1 MTLKSLTLMMAS
13 TLVLTAC
20 ATTERPDVSDST
32 LTGRLEG
39 PLVSTA
45 DAAPFTTAQP
55 DARWWR
61 LYDSP
66 ELDGL
71 ITDALENN
79 NSLAQAAAS
88 LEQVRASLG
97 EARSARLPSTELSA
111 QGGYVE
117 QPLSQGGYDGEQYG
131 AGFSTSWQVDLF
143 GRVRNAIRAARQDV
157 VAAEA
162 AHDAAAI
169 LVAGET
175 ARAWADYCAG
185 TRLVSVG
192 ENNVALAEQSLD
204 LTERLYDAGRGLRLD
219 VVQAQSRLET
229 SRAELPSLRASR
241 DAAVFRLA
249 TLTGRTPAEMRAVI
263 PACEVAPR
271 LEGEIAVGD
280 VASLLARRPDVREA
294 EARLAAASARV
305 GVSVAQLYPSVTLG
319 GSITSTAFDLGDV
332 GDEDS
337 LSVSLGPLISWSF
350 PNQTAARARL
360 RQAEAG
366 AQIALAGFDQTVLE
380 ALQETETALTVFAA
394 ERQRRASLE
403 VARDAAT
410 EAARLARIR
419 YQAGSESYIAVLDAE
434 RTLANAETAL
444 ASSDAAAASSEVDVF
459 MALGG
464 RWTDT
469 GDE

>member
-97 EARSARLPSTELSA
+97 EARSARLPSTALSA

>member
-20 ATTERPDVSDST
+20 ATTERPDLSDST
-32 LTGRLEG
+32 LDGRVG
-39 PLVSTA
+39 GGLVSA
-45 DAAPFTTAQP
+45 SDEPSLAQAEP
-55 DARWWR
+55 DAMWWR

-79 NSLAQAAAS
+79 NSLAQAVAS

-117 QPLSQGGYDGEQYG
+117 QPLSQGGYDGEQYS

-162 AHDAAAI
+162 ARDAAAI

-241 DAAVFRLA
+241 DSAVFRLA
-249 TLTGRTPAEMRAVI
+249 TLTGRTPAEMRAAI
-263 PACEVAPR
+263 PACAAAPR
-271 LEGEIAVGD
+271 LEGAIAVGD
-280 VASLLARRPDVREA
+280 VTSLLARRPDVREA

-337 LSVSLGPLISWSF
+337 LSISLGPLISWSF
-350 PNQTAARARL
+350 PNQTAARARM
-360 RQAEAG
+360 RQAEAS
-366 AQIALAGFDQTVLE
+366 AQFALAGFDQTVLE

-403 VARDAAT
+403 VARDAAA

-464 RWTDT
+464 RWTET
-469 GDE
+469 SDE

>member
-13 TLVLTAC
+13 TLVLAAC

-32 LTGRLEG
+32 LGGRLDG
-39 PLVSTA
+39 GLVSASEASAFSTA
-45 DAAPFTTAQP
+45 EP
-55 DARWWR
+55 DAMWWR

-71 ITDALENN
+71 IADALENN
-79 NSLAQAAAS
+79 NSLAQAVAS
-88 LEQVRASLG
+88 LDQVRASLG

-111 QGGYVE
+111 DAGYVE

-131 AGFSTSWQVDLF
+131 AGFSTRWQVDLF

-192 ENNVALAEQSLD
+192 ENNVALAEQSLN

-241 DAAVFRLA
+241 DSAVFRLA

-263 PACEVAPR
+263 PACEAAPR
-271 LEGEIAVGD
+271 LEGAIAVGD

-319 GSITSTAFDLGDV
+319 GSISSTAFDLGDL

-337 LSVSLGPLISWSF
+337 LSVSLGPLVSWSF

-366 AQIALAGFDQTVLE
+366 AQVALAGFDQTVLE

-394 ERQRRASLE
+394 ERQRRASLQ
-403 VARDAAT
+403 VARDAAA

-419 YQAGSESYIAVLDAE
+419 YQAGSESFIAVLDAE

-444 ASSDAAAASSEVDVF
+444 ANSDAAAASSEVNVF

-464 RWTDT
+464 RWTQVSDT
-469 GDE
+469 

>member
-1 MTLKSLTLMMAS
+1 MTLKTLTLMMAS

-20 ATTERPDVSDST
+20 ATTGQPDLSDST
-32 LTGRLEG
+32 LTGRLG
-39 PLVSTA
+39 GGLVSA
-45 DAAPFTTAQP
+45 SDEPSLAQAEP
-55 DARWWR
+55 DAMWWR

-71 ITDALENN
+71 ITNALENN
-79 NSLAQAAAS
+79 NSLAQAVAS
-88 LEQVRASLG
+88 LDQVRASLG

-117 QPLSQGGYDGEQYG
+117 QPQNQGGYDGEQYS

-157 VAAEA
+157 AAAEA
-162 AHDAAAI
+162 ARDAAAI

-249 TLTGRTPAEMRAVI
+249 TLTGRTPSEMRAVI
-263 PACEVAPR
+263 PACDAAPR
-271 LEGEIAVGD
+271 LDGPIAVGN

-294 EARLAAASARV
+294 EARLDAASARV

-319 GSITSTAFDLGDV
+319 GSITSTAFELGDL

-366 AQIALAGFDQTVLE
+366 AQIALAGFDQAVLE

-394 ERQRRASLE
+394 ERQRRQSLE
-403 VARDAAT
+403 VARDAAA

-444 ASSDAAAASSEVDVF
+444 ANSDAAAASSEVDVF

-464 RWTDT
+464 RWTET

>member
-13 TLVLTAC
+13 TLVLAAC
-20 ATTERPDVSDST
+20 ATTERPDMSDST
-32 LTGRLEG
+32 LGGRLDG
-39 PLVSTA
+39 GLVSASETSAFSTA
-45 DAAPFTTAQP
+45 EP
-55 DARWWR
+55 DAMWWR

-71 ITDALENN
+71 IADALENN

-88 LEQVRASLG
+88 LDQVRASLG

-111 QGGYVE
+111 DAGYVE

-131 AGFSTSWQVDLF
+131 VGFSTSWQVDLF

-192 ENNVALAEQSLD
+192 ENNVALAEQSLN

-241 DAAVFRLA
+241 DSAVFRLA

-263 PACEVAPR
+263 PACEAAPR
-271 LEGEIAVGD
+271 LEGAIAVGD

-319 GSITSTAFDLGDV
+319 GSISSSAFDLGDL

-350 PNQTAARARL
+350 PNQAAARARL

-366 AQIALAGFDQTVLE
+366 AQIALAGFEQTVLE

-403 VARDAAT
+403 VARDAAA

-419 YQAGSESYIAVLDAE
+419 YQAGSESFIAVLDAE

-444 ASSDAAAASSEVDVF
+444 ANSDAAAASSEVNVF

-464 RWTDT
+464 RWTQASDT
-469 GDE
+469 

>member
-13 TLVLTAC
+13 TLVLAAC

-32 LTGRLEG
+32 LGGRLDGGLASASEASAF
-39 PLVSTA
+39 STA
-45 DAAPFTTAQP
+45 EP
-55 DARWWR
+55 DAMWWR

-71 ITDALENN
+71 IADALENN
-79 NSLAQAAAS
+79 NSLAQAVAS
-88 LEQVRASLG
+88 LDQVRASLG

-111 QGGYVE
+111 DAGYVE

-131 AGFSTSWQVDLF
+131 AGFSTRWQVDLF

-192 ENNVALAEQSLD
+192 ENNVALAEQSLN

-241 DAAVFRLA
+241 DSAVFRLA

-263 PACEVAPR
+263 PACEAAPR
-271 LEGEIAVGD
+271 LEGAIAVGD

-319 GSITSTAFDLGDV
+319 GSISSTAFDLGDL

-337 LSVSLGPLISWSF
+337 LSVSLGPLVSWSF

-366 AQIALAGFDQTVLE
+366 AQVALAGFDQTVLE

-394 ERQRRASLE
+394 ERQRRASLQ
-403 VARDAAT
+403 VARDAAA

-419 YQAGSESYIAVLDAE
+419 YQAGSESFIAVLDAE

-444 ASSDAAAASSEVDVF
+444 ANSDAAAASSEVNVF

-464 RWTDT
+464 RWTQVSDT
-469 GDE
+469 

>member
-13 TLVLTAC
+13 TLVLAAC

-32 LTGRLEG
+32 LGGRLDG
-39 PLVSTA
+39 GLVSASEASAFSTA
-45 DAAPFTTAQP
+45 EP
-55 DARWWR
+55 DAMWWR

-71 ITDALENN
+71 IADALENN

-88 LEQVRASLG
+88 LDQVRASLG

-111 QGGYVE
+111 DAGYVE
-117 QPLSQGGYDGEQYG
+117 QPLSQGGYDGEQYS

-192 ENNVALAEQSLD
+192 ENNVALAEQSLN

-241 DAAVFRLA
+241 DSAVFRLA

-263 PACEVAPR
+263 PACEAAPR
-271 LEGEIAVGD
+271 LEGAIAVGD

-319 GSITSTAFDLGDV
+319 GSISSTAFDLGDL
-332 GDEDS
+332 GDEDR

-350 PNQTAARARL
+350 PNQAAARARL

-366 AQIALAGFDQTVLE
+366 AQVALAGFDQTVLE

-394 ERQRRASLE
+394 ERQRRASLQ
-403 VARDAAT
+403 VARDAAA

-419 YQAGSESYIAVLDAE
+419 YQAGSESFIAVLDAE

-444 ASSDAAAASSEVDVF
+444 ANSDAAAASSEVNVF

-464 RWTDT
+464 RWTQVSDT
-469 GDE
+469 

>member
-1 MTLKSLTLMMAS
+1 MTLKTLTLMMAS

-20 ATTERPDVSDST
+20 ATTGQPDLSDST
-32 LTGRLEG
+32 LDGRLG
-39 PLVSTA
+39 GGLVSA
-45 DAAPFTTAQP
+45 SDEPSLAQAEP
-55 DARWWR
+55 DAMWWR

-79 NSLAQAAAS
+79 NSLAQAVAS
-88 LEQVRASLG
+88 LDQVRASLG

-117 QPLSQGGYDGEQYG
+117 QPQNQGGYDGEQYS

-162 AHDAAAI
+162 ARDAAAI

-241 DAAVFRLA
+241 DAAVPGPTPPSRSR
-249 TLTGRTPAEMRAVI
+249 GRA
-263 PACEVAPR
+263 
-271 LEGEIAVGD
+271 
-280 VASLLARRPDVREA
+280 ASPRRP
-294 EARLAAASARV
+294 
-305 GVSVAQLYPSVTLG
+305 
-319 GSITSTAFDLGDV
+319 
-332 GDEDS
+332 
-337 LSVSLGPLISWSF
+337 
-350 PNQTAARARL
+350 
-360 RQAEAG
+360 
-366 AQIALAGFDQTVLE
+366 
-380 ALQETETALTVFAA
+380 
-394 ERQRRASLE
+394 
-403 VARDAAT
+403 
-410 EAARLARIR
+410 
-419 YQAGSESYIAVLDAE
+419 
-434 RTLANAETAL
+434 
-444 ASSDAAAASSEVDVF
+444 
-459 MALGG
+459 
-464 RWTDT
+464 
-469 GDE
+469 

>member
-20 ATTERPDVSDST
+20 ATTSPDLSDST
-32 LTGRLEG
+32 LDGRLGGE
-39 PLVSTA
+39 LVSA
-45 DAAPFTTAQP
+45 SDAGPFTQAQP
-55 DARWWR
+55 DPMWWR

-66 ELDGL
+66 ALDGL

-79 NSLAQAAAS
+79 NSLAQAEAS
-88 LEQVRASLG
+88 LAQVRASLG

-241 DAAVFRLA
+241 DSAVFRLA
-249 TLTGRTPAEMRAVI
+249 TLTGRTPSEMRAVI
-263 PACEVAPR
+263 PACEAAPR
-271 LEGEIAVGD
+271 LEGAIAIGD
-280 VASLLARRPDVREA
+280 VSSLLARRPDVREA

-319 GSITSTAFDLGDV
+319 GSISSTAFDLGDV

-337 LSVSLGPLISWSF
+337 LSISLGPLISWSF
-350 PNQTAARARL
+350 PNQSAARARM

-366 AQIALAGFDQTVLE
+366 AQFALAGFDQTVLE

-394 ERQRRASLE
+394 ERQRRQSLE
-403 VARDAAT
+403 VARDAAA

-464 RWTDT
+464 RWTET
-469 GDE
+469 GDQ

>member
-13 TLVLTAC
+13 TLVLAAC

-32 LTGRLEG
+32 LGGRLDG
-39 PLVSTA
+39 GLVSASEASAFSTA
-45 DAAPFTTAQP
+45 EP
-55 DARWWR
+55 DAMWWR

-71 ITDALENN
+71 IADALENN

-88 LEQVRASLG
+88 LDQVRASLG

-111 QGGYVE
+111 DAGYVE
-117 QPLSQGGYDGEQYG
+117 QPLSQGGYDGEQYS

-192 ENNVALAEQSLD
+192 ENNVALAEQSLN

-241 DAAVFRLA
+241 DSAVFRLA

-271 LEGEIAVGD
+271 LEGEIAIGD

-319 GSITSTAFDLGDV
+319 GSISSTAFDLGDL
-332 GDEDS
+332 GDKDS

-350 PNQTAARARL
+350 PNQAAARARL

-366 AQIALAGFDQTVLE
+366 AQFALAGFDQTVLE

-394 ERQRRASLE
+394 ERQRRASLQ
-403 VARDAAT
+403 VARDAAA

-419 YQAGSESYIAVLDAE
+419 YQAGSESFIAVLDAE

-444 ASSDAAAASSEVDVF
+444 ANSDAAAASSEVNVF

-464 RWTDT
+464 RWTQVSDT
-469 GDE
+469 

>member
-403 VARDAAT
+403 VARDAAA

>member
-1 MTLKSLTLMMAS
+1 MTLKTLTLMMAS

-20 ATTERPDVSDST
+20 ATTGQPDLSDST
-32 LTGRLEG
+32 LDGRLDG
-39 PLVSTA
+39 GLVSA
-45 DAAPFTTAQP
+45 SDEPSLAQAEP
-55 DARWWR
+55 DAMWWR

-79 NSLAQAAAS
+79 NSLAQAVAS

-117 QPLSQGGYDGEQYG
+117 QPLSQGGYDGEQYS

-162 AHDAAAI
+162 ARDAAAI

-249 TLTGRTPAEMRAVI
+249 TLTGRTPSEMRAVI
-263 PACEVAPR
+263 PACDAAPR
-271 LEGEIAVGD
+271 LDGPIAVGD

-294 EARLAAASARV
+294 EARLDAASARV

-319 GSITSTAFDLGDV
+319 GSITSTGFELGDL

-350 PNQTAARARL
+350 PNQAAARARL

-366 AQIALAGFDQTVLE
+366 AQIALAGFDQAVLE

-394 ERQRRASLE
+394 ERQRRQSLE
-403 VARDAAT
+403 VARDAAA

-444 ASSDAAAASSEVDVF
+444 ANSDAAAASSEVDVF

-464 RWTDT
+464 RWTET

>member
-13 TLVLTAC
+13 TLVLAAC
-20 ATTERPDVSDST
+20 ATTERPDMSEST
-32 LTGRLEG
+32 LGGRLDG
-39 PLVSTA
+39 GLVSASETSAFSTA
-45 DAAPFTTAQP
+45 EP
-55 DARWWR
+55 DAMWWR

-71 ITDALENN
+71 IADALENN

-88 LEQVRASLG
+88 LDQVRASLG

-111 QGGYVE
+111 DAGYVE
-117 QPLSQGGYDGEQYG
+117 QPLSQGGYDGEQYS

-192 ENNVALAEQSLD
+192 ENNVALAEQSLN

-241 DAAVFRLA
+241 DSAVFRLA

-263 PACEVAPR
+263 PACEAAPR
-271 LEGEIAVGD
+271 LEGAIAVGD

-319 GSITSTAFDLGDV
+319 GSISSSAFDLGDL

-350 PNQTAARARL
+350 PNQAAARARL

-394 ERQRRASLE
+394 ERQRRASLQ
-403 VARDAAT
+403 VARDAAA

-419 YQAGSESYIAVLDAE
+419 YQAGSESFIAVLDAE

-444 ASSDAAAASSEVDVF
+444 ANSDAAAASSEVNVF

-464 RWTDT
+464 RWTQVSDT
-469 GDE
+469 

>member
-1 MTLKSLTLMMAS
+1 MTLKSLTLMMTS
-13 TLVLTAC
+13 TLVLAAC

-32 LTGRLEG
+32 LGGRLDG
-39 PLVSTA
+39 GLVSASEASAFSTA
-45 DAAPFTTAQP
+45 EP
-55 DARWWR
+55 DAMWWR

-71 ITDALENN
+71 IADALENN
-79 NSLAQAAAS
+79 NSLAQAVAS
-88 LEQVRASLG
+88 LDQVRASLG

-111 QGGYVE
+111 DAGYVE

-131 AGFSTSWQVDLF
+131 AGFSTRWQVDLF

-192 ENNVALAEQSLD
+192 ENNVALAEQSLN

-241 DAAVFRLA
+241 DSAVFRLA

-263 PACEVAPR
+263 PACEAAPR
-271 LEGEIAVGD
+271 LEGAIAVGD

-319 GSITSTAFDLGDV
+319 GSISSTAFDLGDL

-337 LSVSLGPLISWSF
+337 LSVSLGPLVSWSF

-366 AQIALAGFDQTVLE
+366 AQVALAGFDQTVLE

-394 ERQRRASLE
+394 ERQRRASLQ
-403 VARDAAT
+403 VARDAAA

-419 YQAGSESYIAVLDAE
+419 YQAGSESFIAVLDAE

-444 ASSDAAAASSEVDVF
+444 ANSDAAAASSEVNVF

-464 RWTDT
+464 RWTQVSDT
-469 GDE
+469 

>member
-20 ATTERPDVSDST
+20 ATTSPDLSDST
-32 LTGRLEG
+32 LDGRLGGE
-39 PLVSTA
+39 LVSA
-45 DAAPFTTAQP
+45 SDAGPFTQAQP
-55 DARWWR
+55 DAMWWR
-61 LYDSP
+61 LYDSSA
-66 ELDGL
+66 LDGL
-71 ITDALENN
+71 IADALENN
-79 NSLAQAAAS
+79 NSLAQAEAS
-88 LEQVRASLG
+88 LAQVRASLG

-241 DAAVFRLA
+241 DSAVFRLA

-263 PACEVAPR
+263 PACEAAPR
-271 LEGEIAVGD
+271 LEGAIAIGD
-280 VASLLARRPDVREA
+280 VSSLLARRPDVREA

-337 LSVSLGPLISWSF
+337 LSISLGPLISWSF
-350 PNQTAARARL
+350 PNQSAARARM

-366 AQIALAGFDQTVLE
+366 AQFALAGFDQTVLE

-394 ERQRRASLE
+394 ERQRRQSLE
-403 VARDAAT
+403 VARDAAA

-464 RWTDT
+464 RWTET
-469 GDE
+469 GDQ

>member
-45 DAAPFTTAQP
+45 DSAPFTTAQP

-71 ITDALENN
+71 IRDALENN

-403 VARDAAT
+403 VARDAAAK
-410 EAARLARIR
+410 AARLARIR

>member
-13 TLVLTAC
+13 TLVLAAC

-32 LTGRLEG
+32 LGGRLDG
-39 PLVSTA
+39 GLVSASEASAFSTA
-45 DAAPFTTAQP
+45 EP
-55 DARWWR
+55 DAMWWR

-71 ITDALENN
+71 IADALENN

-88 LEQVRASLG
+88 LDQVRASLG

-111 QGGYVE
+111 DAGYVE
-117 QPLSQGGYDGEQYG
+117 QPLSQGGYDGEQYS

-192 ENNVALAEQSLD
+192 ENNVALAEQSLN

-241 DAAVFRLA
+241 DSAVFRLA

-271 LEGEIAVGD
+271 LEGEIAIGD

-319 GSITSTAFDLGDV
+319 GSISSTAFDLGDL

-350 PNQTAARARL
+350 PNQAAARARL

-366 AQIALAGFDQTVLE
+366 AQFALAGFDQTVLE

-394 ERQRRASLE
+394 ERQRRAALQ
-403 VARDAAT
+403 VARDAAA

-419 YQAGSESYIAVLDAE
+419 YQAGSESFIAVLDAE

-444 ASSDAAAASSEVDVF
+444 ANSDAAAASSEVNVF

-464 RWTDT
+464 RWTQVSDT
-469 GDE
+469 

>member
-117 QPLSQGGYDGEQYG
+117 QPLSQGGYDGEQYD

-175 ARAWADYCAG
+175 ARASDASTDYFA
-185 TRLVSVG
+185 
-192 ENNVALAEQSLD
+192 
-204 LTERLYDAGRGLRLD
+204 
-219 VVQAQSRLET
+219 
-229 SRAELPSLRASR
+229 RAS
-241 DAAVFRLA
+241 
-249 TLTGRTPAEMRAVI
+249 
-263 PACEVAPR
+263 
-271 LEGEIAVGD
+271 
-280 VASLLARRPDVREA
+280 
-294 EARLAAASARV
+294 
-305 GVSVAQLYPSVTLG
+305 
-319 GSITSTAFDLGDV
+319 
-332 GDEDS
+332 
-337 LSVSLGPLISWSF
+337 
-350 PNQTAARARL
+350 
-360 RQAEAG
+360 
-366 AQIALAGFDQTVLE
+366 
-380 ALQETETALTVFAA
+380 
-394 ERQRRASLE
+394 
-403 VARDAAT
+403 
-410 EAARLARIR
+410 
-419 YQAGSESYIAVLDAE
+419 
-434 RTLANAETAL
+434 
-444 ASSDAAAASSEVDVF
+444 
-459 MALGG
+459 
-464 RWTDT
+464 
-469 GDE
+469 

>member
-1 MTLKSLTLMMAS
+1 M
-13 TLVLTAC
+13 
-20 ATTERPDVSDST
+20 
-32 LTGRLEG
+32 
-39 PLVSTA
+39 
-45 DAAPFTTAQP
+45 
-55 DARWWR
+55 
-61 LYDSP
+61 
-66 ELDGL
+66 
-71 ITDALENN
+71 
-79 NSLAQAAAS
+79 
-88 LEQVRASLG
+88 
-97 EARSARLPSTELSA
+97 
-111 QGGYVE
+111 
-117 QPLSQGGYDGEQYG
+117 
-131 AGFSTSWQVDLF
+131 
-143 GRVRNAIRAARQDV
+143 
-157 VAAEA
+157 
-162 AHDAAAI
+162 
-169 LVAGET
+169 
-175 ARAWADYCAG
+175 
-185 TRLVSVG
+185 
-192 ENNVALAEQSLD
+192 
-204 LTERLYDAGRGLRLD
+204 
-219 VVQAQSRLET
+219 
-229 SRAELPSLRASR
+229 
-241 DAAVFRLA
+241 
-249 TLTGRTPAEMRAVI
+249 
-263 PACEVAPR
+263 
-271 LEGEIAVGD
+271 GD

-403 VARDAAT
+403 VARDAAA

>member
-111 QGGYVE
+111 QGGYAE

-271 LEGEIAVGD
+271 LEGAIAVGD

-403 VARDAAT
+403 VARDAAA

>member
-13 TLVLTAC
+13 TLVLAAC

-32 LTGRLEG
+32 LGGRLDG
-39 PLVSTA
+39 GLVSASEASAFSTA
-45 DAAPFTTAQP
+45 EP
-55 DARWWR
+55 DAMWWR

-71 ITDALENN
+71 IADALENN

-88 LEQVRASLG
+88 LDQVRASLG

-111 QGGYVE
+111 DAGYVE
-117 QPLSQGGYDGEQYG
+117 QPLSQGGYDGEQYS

-192 ENNVALAEQSLD
+192 ENNVALAEQSLN

-241 DAAVFRLA
+241 DSAVFRLA

-271 LEGEIAVGD
+271 LEGEIAIGD

-319 GSITSTAFDLGDV
+319 GSISSTAFDLGDL

-350 PNQTAARARL
+350 PNQAAARARL

-366 AQIALAGFDQTVLE
+366 AQFALAGFDQTVLE

-394 ERQRRASLE
+394 ERQRRASLQ
-403 VARDAAT
+403 VARDAAA

-419 YQAGSESYIAVLDAE
+419 YQAGSESFIAVLDAE

-444 ASSDAAAASSEVDVF
+444 ANSDAAAASSEVNVF

-464 RWTDT
+464 RWTQVSDT
-469 GDE
+469 

>member
-13 TLVLTAC
+13 TLVLAAC
-20 ATTERPDVSDST
+20 ATTERPDVSNST
-32 LTGRLEG
+32 LGGRLEG
-39 PLVSTA
+39 GLVSASEASAFSTA
-45 DAAPFTTAQP
+45 EP
-55 DARWWR
+55 DAMWWR

-71 ITDALENN
+71 IANALENN

-88 LEQVRASLG
+88 LDQVRASLG

-111 QGGYVE
+111 DAGYVE
-117 QPLSQGGYDGEQYG
+117 QPLSQGGYDGEQYS

-192 ENNVALAEQSLD
+192 ENNVALAEQSLN

-241 DAAVFRLA
+241 DSAVFRLA

-271 LEGEIAVGD
+271 LEGEIAIGD

-319 GSITSTAFDLGDV
+319 GSISSTAFDLGDL

-350 PNQTAARARL
+350 PNQAAARARL

-366 AQIALAGFDQTVLE
+366 AQFALAGFDQTVLE

-394 ERQRRASLE
+394 ERQRRASLQ
-403 VARDAAT
+403 VARDAAA

-419 YQAGSESYIAVLDAE
+419 YQAGSESFIAVLDAE

-444 ASSDAAAASSEVDVF
+444 ANSDAAAASSEVNVF

-464 RWTDT
+464 RWTQVSDT
-469 GDE
+469 

>member
-13 TLVLTAC
+13 TLVLAAC

-32 LTGRLEG
+32 LGGRLDG
-39 PLVSTA
+39 GLVSASEASAFSTA
-45 DAAPFTTAQP
+45 EP
-55 DARWWR
+55 DAMWWR

-71 ITDALENN
+71 IADALENN

-88 LEQVRASLG
+88 LDQVRASLG

-111 QGGYVE
+111 DAGYVE
-117 QPLSQGGYDGEQYG
+117 QPLSQGGYDGEQYS
-131 AGFSTSWQVDLF
+131 AGFSTRWQVDLF
-143 GRVRNAIRAARQDV
+143 GRVRNAIRAAREDV

-192 ENNVALAEQSLD
+192 ENNVALAEQSLN

-241 DAAVFRLA
+241 DSAVFRLA

-271 LEGEIAVGD
+271 LEGEIAIGD

-294 EARLAAASARV
+294 EARLAAASSRV

-319 GSITSTAFDLGDV
+319 GSISSTAFDLGDL

-350 PNQTAARARL
+350 PNQAAARARL

-366 AQIALAGFDQTVLE
+366 AQFALAGFDQTVLE

-394 ERQRRASLE
+394 ERQRRASLQ
-403 VARDAAT
+403 VARDAAA

-419 YQAGSESYIAVLDAE
+419 YQAGSESFIAVLDAE

-444 ASSDAAAASSEVDVF
+444 ANSEAAAASSEVNVF

-464 RWTDT
+464 RWTQVSDT
-469 GDE
+469 